1 MREMGE
7 PISFSFITTCRADA
21 RCRTARRCAV
31 AHQCNAVGNLDV
43 LARNASQGAT
53 LNEAI
58 AVGDAGVA

>member
-7 PISFSFITTCRADA
+7 PIPFSFITTCHADA
-21 RCRTARRCAV
+21 RCRTASAV

-53 LNEAI
+53 LNETI